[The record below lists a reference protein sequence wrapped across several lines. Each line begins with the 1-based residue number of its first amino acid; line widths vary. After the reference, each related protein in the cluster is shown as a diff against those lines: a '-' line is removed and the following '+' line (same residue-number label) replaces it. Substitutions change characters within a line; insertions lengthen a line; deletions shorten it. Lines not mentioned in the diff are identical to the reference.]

1 MSENIG
7 KVSVW
12 TGNFEGEDEFFSY
25 VEKTYE
31 GDSVSSGF
39 ISDLKVE
46 WYDED
51 FAEGVYLR
59 KSGDAESALDELS
72 WGASFVPK
80 IASVVDL
87 NKVNSIYVVYD
98 FDGSPTAA
106 ITNGRLRFLGVY
118 EYSKN

>member
-12 TGNFEGEDEFFSY
+12 TGHFESEDEFFSY
-25 VEKTYE
+25 LEKTYE

-51 FAEGVYLR
+51 FAEGVYLG
-59 KSGDAESALDELS
+59 KSDDAESALGELS

-98 FDGSPTAA
+98 FDGSATAA
-106 ITNGRLRFLGVY
+106 ITNAPLNFLGVY